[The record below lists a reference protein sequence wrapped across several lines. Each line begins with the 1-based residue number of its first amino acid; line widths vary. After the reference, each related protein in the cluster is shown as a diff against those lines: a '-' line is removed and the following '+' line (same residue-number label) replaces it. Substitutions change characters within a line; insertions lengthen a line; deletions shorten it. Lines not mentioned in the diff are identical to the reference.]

1 MADSG
6 PSVQGLASEWDGI
19 PTVRDRLRGGR
30 GLIEE
35 VSCKNVDIQTPCAYS
50 DVLLPILTRMRDA
63 AKKLPGIDSLREQV
77 TVLLEM
83 NKREPEE
90 TLVQKSAW
98 VLRKQ
103 CGFVK
108 MKVRRMEVS
117 IAARSKLAS

>member
-1 MADSG
+1 M
-6 PSVQGLASEWDGI
+6 
-19 PTVRDRLRGGR
+19 
-30 GLIEE
+30 IEE
-35 VSCKNVDIQTPCAYS
+35 VSCKNVDIQTPCAYN

-98 VLRKQ
+98 ILRKQ